1 LRNCKALIL
10 KSSLRAK
17 DRFKAEKL
25 FKDLIEEYGDDLT
38 VIECFIQLCDLLL
51 FELKITNDVEVLKE
65 IEYYVNRLLRVS
77 EKSNSYW
84 ILGETYLLQAKLA
97 LIKLDLTEAR
107 RLLTGAQ
114 KIAEKYNLPYLA
126 MRISHEHDELLKELG
141 QWEYFKQTKASLE
154 KRMQLSRLSEH
165 MDLMAKKR
173 IVEPK
178 ELLDED
184 PVFILIIAEGG
195 VPIFSQSFKEAWSF
209 EDHLF
214 GGFLTAINT
223 FSDEIF
229 SKGLDRA
236 SFGEYTVILK
246 SVPPFLVCYI
256 FKGQSYQAQ
265 QKMRYFT
272 ESIVNEKKIW
282 QTFHNFYKT
291 NREVQLD
298 DLPLLKHLITQV
310 FIDKTISLG

>member
-1 LRNCKALIL
+1 MNFPDFKAVLICTLIEVNIALPNIESANYYLKQLEQIYEQDPSKWIEIVLRNCRALIL

-17 DRFKAEKL
+17 DRVKAEKL
-25 FKDLIEEYGDDLT
+25 YKDLIDEYGDDLT
-38 VIECFIQLCDLLL
+38 VIECYIQLCDLLL

-97 LIKLDLTEAR
+97 LIKLDLIEAR

-114 KIAEKYNLPYLA
+114 RIAEKYNLPYLA
-126 MRISHEHDELLKELG
+126 MRISNEHDELLKELG
-141 QWEYFKQTKASLE
+141 KWEDFKQTKASLE

-195 VPIFSQSFKEAWSF
+195 VPIFSQSFEEECS
-209 EDHLF
+209 
-214 GGFLTAINT
+214 I
-223 FSDEIF
+223 
-229 SKGLDRA
+229 
-236 SFGEYTVILK
+236 
-246 SVPPFLVCYI
+246 
-256 FKGQSYQAQ
+256 QQA
-265 QKMRYFT
+265 Y
-272 ESIVNEKKIW
+272 
-282 QTFHNFYKT
+282 
-291 NREVQLD
+291 
-298 DLPLLKHLITQV
+298 PG
-310 FIDKTISLG
+310 ISGK